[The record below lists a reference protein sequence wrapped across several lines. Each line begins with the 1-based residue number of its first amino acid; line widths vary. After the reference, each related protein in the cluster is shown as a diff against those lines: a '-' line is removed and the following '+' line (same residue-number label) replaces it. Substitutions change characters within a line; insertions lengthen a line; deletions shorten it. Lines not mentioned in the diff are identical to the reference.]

1 MKNRVMID
9 LFCIFGL
16 GAVYFA
22 LIYLAAAYSLPENL
36 GLTPE
41 HGDTFAGDFS
51 YWSFIV
57 AGFSVLAVLA
67 WYVLGEW
74 GPRAQSWSSGKWMA
88 LWLFFLAVVL
98 VVGFVAT
105 FEGPQATD
113 NAFVLPLFYFGGGII
128 FYWFATM
135 CFSPVGIK
143 TAPPGARWVRRW

>member
-51 YWSFIV
+51 
-57 AGFSVLAVLA
+57 
-67 WYVLGEW
+67 
-74 GPRAQSWSSGKWMA
+74 
-88 LWLFFLAVVL
+88 VL
-98 VVGFVAT
+98 VVHCRG
-105 FEGPQATD
+105 
-113 NAFVLPLFYFGGGII
+113 LFGI
-128 FYWFATM
+128 
-135 CFSPVGIK
+135 G
-143 TAPPGARWVRRW
+143 GARLVCAG

>member
-1 MKNRVMID
+1 M
-9 LFCIFGL
+9 
-16 GAVYFA
+16 
-22 LIYLAAAYSLPENL
+22 
-36 GLTPE
+36 
-41 HGDTFAGDFS
+41 
-51 YWSFIV
+51 
-57 AGFSVLAVLA
+57 
-67 WYVLGEW
+67 LGEW
-74 GPRAQSWSSGKWMA
+74 GPRAQTWSSGKWTA

-143 TAPPGARWVRRW
+143 NTAPGARWVRRW